1 MRYFLGI
8 DNGGTSTKASVYD
21 ERGRELVTAAATTN
35 AIYPAPGFAERD
47 MEEMWRTNCRVIRE
61 AVERSG
67 LCGKDISAVAVCG
80 HGKGLYLWGKDGRG
94 ARRAILSADN
104 RATAVLK
111 RLQREGLEE
120 KLFPLT
126 LQHMMAC
133 QPAQLLIWLR
143 EHEPQTV
150 ENIRWIFSCKDYL
163 RFRLTGCAAFEK
175 TDASGSGLINLNSAD
190 YDGEILSLLGL
201 SELRYALPPLK
212 NADEVCGC
220 ITTEAA
226 RLTGLEPGT
235 PVAGGMFDIDACALA
250 VGAVE
255 PDRLC
260 MIAGTWSINE
270 YPIARPILDGSVRMN
285 SLFCIPGTYLAED
298 SSPTSA
304 GNLEWYIRSFFA
316 DRKENG
322 TQESIYDVL
331 SRLALSVPPGEDCPV
346 FVPYL
351 NGGARNGAARGG
363 FFGLSSSHTRAHLTR
378 AVYEGIAMGHRF
390 HMEELKKSNSSWS
403 RICLS
408 GGAARSPFWAQMFA
422 DVMQM
427 PVEAAKINECGTL
440 GCAMAAAVA
449 CGVYPSLREASE
461 AMRPSPV
468 SYAPNSGL
476 AGYYDRKYAR
486 YLRCLSFAEQ
496 DWI

>member
-1 MRYFLGI
+1 M
-8 DNGGTSTKASVYD
+8 
-21 ERGRELVTAAATTN
+21 
-35 AIYPAPGFAERD
+35 
-47 MEEMWRTNCRVIRE
+47 
-61 AVERSG
+61 
-67 LCGKDISAVAVCG
+67 AVCG

-270 YPIARPILDGSVRMN
+270 
-285 SLFCIPGTYLAED
+285 
-298 SSPTSA
+298 
-304 GNLEWYIRSFFA
+304 
-316 DRKENG
+316 
-322 TQESIYDVL
+322 
-331 SRLALSVPPGEDCPV
+331 
-346 FVPYL
+346 
-351 NGGARNGAARGG
+351 
-363 FFGLSSSHTRAHLTR
+363 
-378 AVYEGIAMGHRF
+378 
-390 HMEELKKSNSSWS
+390 
-403 RICLS
+403 
-408 GGAARSPFWAQMFA
+408 
-422 DVMQM
+422 
-427 PVEAAKINECGTL
+427 
-440 GCAMAAAVA
+440 
-449 CGVYPSLREASE
+449 
-461 AMRPSPV
+461 
-468 SYAPNSGL
+468 
-476 AGYYDRKYAR
+476 
-486 YLRCLSFAEQ
+486 
-496 DWI
+496 